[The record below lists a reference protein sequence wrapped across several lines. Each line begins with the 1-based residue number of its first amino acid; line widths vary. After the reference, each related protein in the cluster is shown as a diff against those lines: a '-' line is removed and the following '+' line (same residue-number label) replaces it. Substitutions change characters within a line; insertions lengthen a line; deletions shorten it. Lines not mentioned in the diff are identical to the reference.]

1 MLVLLEDN
9 VPNLGHIGD
18 LVTVKN
24 GFARNFLLPRGL
36 AVLADESNQKQLA
49 HQRRQAEAKKSKV
62 LSAAQ
67 ELAKTIS
74 TLSLTIHKPVG
85 EEDRIFGSVTTLE
98 LATAFTA
105 LGYEFERRLIT
116 ITDDIKRIGV
126 YKGAVKIHP
135 EVSAEFNIW
144 VVAQN

>member
-1 MLVLLEDN
+1 M
-9 VPNLGHIGD
+9 
-18 LVTVKN
+18 
-24 GFARNFLLPRGL
+24 
-36 AVLADESNQKQLA
+36 A